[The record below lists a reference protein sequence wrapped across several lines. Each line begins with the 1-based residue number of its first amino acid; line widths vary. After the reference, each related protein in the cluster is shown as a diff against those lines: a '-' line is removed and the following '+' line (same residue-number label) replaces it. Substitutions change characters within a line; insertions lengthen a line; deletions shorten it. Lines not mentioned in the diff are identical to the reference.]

1 MTTEEV
7 LPTKISDLRPGW
19 IGDAHFRVV
28 EEVVAQSHSKGEDV
42 NSKEWSARTMKEFV
56 VGDSSA
62 KITFRCSDKREGEK
76 VVFSSSHA
84 RALFASFAVPR
95 EEENAQSG

>member
-1 MTTEEV
+1 M
-7 LPTKISDLRPGW
+7 
-19 IGDAHFRVV
+19 V

-84 RALFASFAVPR
+84 RALVASFAVPR

>member
-42 NSKEWSARTMKEFV
+42 NEEWSARTMEEFV
-56 VGDSSA
+56 VGDCSA

-84 RALFASFAVPR
+84 RALVASFAVPR